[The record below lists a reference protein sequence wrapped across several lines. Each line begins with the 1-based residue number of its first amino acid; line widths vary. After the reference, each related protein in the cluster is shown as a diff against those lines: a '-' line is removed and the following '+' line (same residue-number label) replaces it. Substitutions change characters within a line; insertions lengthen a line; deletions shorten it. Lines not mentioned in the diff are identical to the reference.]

1 MRRSAGTRGVAA
13 PRPGPC
19 ARASAWTR
27 STRRCGE
34 AARPGPQRG
43 LSCRGSRAGTPAT
56 TQPALACGAGGR
68 QGGAPG
74 IVEQSSLMPQDCVTG
89 TSAGP
94 DPRGLH
100 CVSRAADRP
109 ELRRRRV
116 LRLVDDGGRRRH
128 HALRLLCQRRV
139 RLPRGRSLGDR
150 PDLP

>member
-1 MRRSAGTRGVAA
+1 
-13 PRPGPC
+13 
-19 ARASAWTR
+19 
-27 STRRCGE
+27 
-34 AARPGPQRG
+34 
-43 LSCRGSRAGTPAT
+43 
-56 TQPALACGAGGR
+56 
-68 QGGAPG
+68 
-74 IVEQSSLMPQDCVTG
+74 MPQDCVTG

-100 CVSRAADRP
+100 RVSRAADRP

-128 HALRLLCQRRV
+128 HALRLLRQRRV